1 MVENKVKR
9 KDNSCPVI
17 VNEKFI
23 FIGPI
28 KANNI
33 FCIECY
39 KERMKEINLYDYY
52 FGYKSSSITAIEEDL
67 VEYLK
72 EKIINNRNEAFLYEI
87 NRFTLEIEMKSTFKR
102 GDCINCSDLIS
113 EIIPKTIKS
122 EFDPNNLRQVKFD
135 KVIEQID
142 AHKKLIYGSKS
153 SIINSI
159 SRSGDSYG
167 TPMVQTEVLYKDVSM
182 LSYGRTSEF
191 GQSKYISILE
201 SLERYATAFPYKK
214 KQVQF
219 VEGESCLVDITL
231 SEVIN
236 QSNYLNS
243 NNYNKN
249 IPLNYEE
256 VISLH
261 NNKNVLIPEQLI
273 YFNSHSVSGEERY
286 IYESSNGSAIGSTM
300 AEASLHAM
308 LELFERDAF
317 LATWYGRI
325 PPVRIN
331 TSNINSKKVQLNID
345 SLKRKNIIVH
355 IFDISL
361 EMQIPI
367 IWVLLEK
374 INPKFNEMAFYTAA
388 AAAFTLD
395 EAIERALIEATTAI
409 TVFTNVFDKDDYL
422 KRKAYLLKDPS
433 KVSKLEDHLL
443 LYSKQEMKSKFTFA
457 LETSEVKTMEE
468 IENNYV
474 KFEGDFN
481 NIVDYMEKIILT
493 ISDKAYKAVTP
504 NLNLLLIGL
513 TNVKYIVP
521 GMLTMTFGHQ
531 NRRVVTERIE
541 KAIKLKKKGEYD
553 LEWIKNNPH
562 PFP

>member
-1 MVENKVKR
+1 MVENKIKR
-9 KDNSCPVI
+9 KNNSCPVI

-23 FIGPI
+23 FVGPMTED
-28 KANNI
+28 NI

-52 FGYKSSSITAIEEDL
+52 FGYRSSSVTESEEDL

-72 EKIINNRNEAFLYEI
+72 EKIINNYDEAFLYEI
-87 NRFTLEIEMKSTFKR
+87 NRLTLEIEMKSTFKR
-102 GDCINCSDLIS
+102 GDCFSCSDLIFN
-113 EIIPKTIKS
+113 IRPKKINS
-122 EFDPNNLRQVKFD
+122 EFDPNNLRQVKFN

-142 AHKKLIYGSKS
+142 SHKKLIYGSKA
-153 SIINSI
+153 SIVNSI

-214 KQVQF
+214 KKVQF
-219 VEGESCLVDITL
+219 VEGESDLIDITL

-243 NNYNKN
+243 NNYNEN

-325 PPVRIN
+325 PPVRIS
-331 TSNINSKKVQLNID
+331 TSNLNSKKVQLNID
-345 SLKRKNIIVH
+345 SLKQKNIIVH

-361 EMQIPI
+361 ELEIPI

-374 INPKFNEMAFYTAA
+374 VNPKYNEMAFYTSA
-388 AAAFTLD
+388 AAAFTIE

-409 TVFTNVFDKDDYL
+409 TVFTNVFGKEEYL
-422 KRKAYLLKDPS
+422 KRKTYLLKDPS

-443 LYSKQEMKSKFTFA
+443 LYSNQEMKNKFKFA
-457 LETSEVKTMEE
+457 LTTTEVKTMAEMK
-468 IENNYV
+468 NSYV

-481 NIVDYMEKIILT
+481 DIVDEMEKVILS

-504 NLNLLLIGL
+504 NLNLLLIGF

-531 NRRVVTERIE
+531 NRRVVTERIK
-541 KAIKLKKKGEYD
+541 KAIKLKKKGSYD
-553 LEWIKNNPH
+553 MEWIKNNPH